1 MNFCRVPPSGA
12 LHDLEH
18 IWNYALPPFRI
29 GPHVYGVGGNND
41 VSVYLLD
48 SGEGL
53 VLLDT
58 GMKELLYLIIDSI
71 HRLGFDPR
79 QIKAILIS
87 HGHGDHCN
95 GAMALHALT
104 GAEIWMNAVDEVFY
118 RQHPIPE
125 LGYIP
130 FPVHHH
136 FGDGEVFSMG
146 RFHIRTRFT
155 PGHTPGTTS
164 FFFTDTDEETGKTWR
179 LAMHGGVGADTMR
192 PAALR
197 ALGLPESLAH
207 QFIQDCEELA
217 GEPVD
222 ICLPS
227 HLNQTNLAANL
238 PENPMDYTPLI
249 APEVWPALMQE
260 RAATVKAFYP
270 DIYGI

>member
-12 LHDLEH
+12 LHDLGH
-18 IWNYALPPFRI
+18 IWKYALPPFRI
-29 GPHVYGVGGNND
+29 GPHVYGVGGTND

-53 VLLDT
+53 ILLDT
-58 GMKELLYLIIDSI
+58 GMKDLLYLIIDSI

-95 GAMALHALT
+95 GAMALHAFT

-179 LAMHGGVGADTMR
+179 LAMHGGVGAETCR
-192 PAALR
+192 KIPWTI
-197 ALGLPESLAH
+197 LP
-207 QFIQDCEELA
+207 
-217 GEPVD
+217 
-222 ICLPS
+222 
-227 HLNQTNLAANL
+227 
-238 PENPMDYTPLI
+238 
-249 APEVWPALMQE
+249 
-260 RAATVKAFYP
+260 
-270 DIYGI
+270 